1 MSKQEKIQRN
11 MVHTV
16 SVQSLK
22 FSYSLYIPVK
32 ENKQKLFQERSSNR
46 SKGKFMLVVKQKWQ
60 QEIEYWG

>member
-1 MSKQEKIQRN
+1 